1 MVTSI
6 LLQPMHRDA
15 QELHIE
21 LSQQLML
28 CHQLHLM
35 LLMVTRSVQLYVLL
49 KELNAMYLPSK
60 LMVLLPIVSVLS
72 IMELVPLMVPVPVLE
87 INLELRQDTV
97 TSKILHLLQS
107 LLIRYARTRILL
119 TIYKFLV
126 LMELIMYSLM
136 EHNHI

>member
-1 MVTSI
+1 
-6 LLQPMHRDA
+6 
-15 QELHIE
+15 
-21 LSQQLML
+21 
-28 CHQLHLM
+28 
-35 LLMVTRSVQLYVLL
+35 
-49 KELNAMYLPSK
+49 MYLPSK

>member
-6 LLQPMHRDA
+6 LLQLMHRDA

-49 KELNAMYLPSK
+49 KELNAMYLPSN
-60 LMVLLPIVSVLS
+60 LMVLLLIVSVLS
-72 IMELVPLMVPVPVLE
+72 IMELVPLMVLVPVLE
-87 INLELRQDTV
+87 INLE
-97 TSKILHLLQS
+97 
-107 LLIRYARTRILL
+107 
-119 TIYKFLV
+119 
-126 LMELIMYSLM
+126 
-136 EHNHI
+136 